1 MKHAH
6 KDGATWKQP
15 DREYN
20 MDIMQGLCT
29 NWSLMELSKCLR
41 DIIAFRKAKKK
52 FSAKEGFSFRAY
64 MTDLLFLLS
73 GSLLGN
79 ALTACFICVSQAE
92 SNQSQSKTSVE
103 FGKRFSKLSISR
115 KKVIAKSASVI
126 AKEAQEAIKTN
137 KEVLKTTSD
146 NNRYAILR
154 KGKIRESEQILN
166 VLHKFNIGSVLSE
179 EKNLST
185 VFQTLNT

>member
-1 MKHAH
+1 M
-6 KDGATWKQP
+6 
-15 DREYN
+15 
-20 MDIMQGLCT
+20 

-64 MTDLLFLLS
+64 STDLLLLLS

-92 SNQSQSKTSVE
+92 LNQSQSKSSLE
-103 FGKRFSKLSISR
+103 FGKLFSKLSICR
-115 KKVIAKSASVI
+115 KKVTAKNLSVI
-126 AKEAQEAIKTN
+126 AKEAQESIKTN
-137 KEVLKTTSD
+137 KEALKTTSAD
-146 NNRYAILR
+146 NRYAVLR

-166 VLHKFNIGSVLSE
+166 VIHKFNIEGFLSE
-179 EKNLST
+179 E
-185 VFQTLNT
+185 QT